1 MDNKTNTHGS
11 RLLNKSQASTLWP
24 FCFLKA
30 YDLSSFLV
38 LIWQKKK
45 KLREMMHYLSLL
57 KI

>member
-45 KLREMMHYLSLL
+45 N
-57 KI
+57 